1 MVHTAANNKILSIF
15 SAGLFLAGLFGL
27 AQAPGATVAGPTR
40 THSGG
45 SVTVPVTYLNPGA
58 LNGPRFQVVLE
69 THSVNLNGYDLKS
82 LTILRDSTGKSYVPV
97 KVENK
102 GGGHHR
108 TVTLKFPKL
117 SDRSKFLDLVIQ
129 NVAGVAERVFHW
141 DL

>member
-1 MVHTAANNKILSIF
+1 MLHTVANNKMLSII

-27 AQAPGATVAGPTR
+27 AQAPGAAAAGLTR
-40 THSGG
+40 THSSGG
-45 SVTVPVTYLNPGA
+45 VTVKVTYLNPGA
-58 LNGPRFQVVLE
+58 LNGPRFRVLLE
-69 THSVNLNGYDLKS
+69 THSVNLDGYNLKDLS
-82 LTILRDSTGKSYVPV
+82 LLRDSNGKSYLPV

-108 TVTLKFPKL
+108 TVTLHFPEL

-129 NVAGVAERVFHW
+129 NVTGIAERVFRW